1 MIGLESGC
9 PQGINS
15 DPAWSEKVY
24 TPISNK
30 QPLGKTLYCTSSTLQ
45 HLLFGNFAIA
55 IVPLFCNVVLR
66 VRRAAST
73 DLWQACEY
81 CFTE

>member
-1 MIGLESGC
+1 
-9 PQGINS
+9 
-15 DPAWSEKVY
+15 VY

-30 QPLGKTLYCTSSTLQ
+30 PHQGKPFTLQHLHYNISFLQ
-45 HLLFGNFAIA
+45 HLLFGDFAIV
-55 IVPLFCNVVLR
+55 IFLFFYNAMLR

-81 CFTE
+81 RFTK